1 MTGLN
6 PHPECS
12 YELCKDFILEKSDGK
27 KDAKVDHNQESY
39 ASFYEETSFQ
49 KITSG
54 AELFLQN
61 RYVVFK
67 ETPLKEIAKVFD
79 NKE

>member
-12 YELCKDFILEKSDGK
+12 YELCKDFILEKSEGK

-39 ASFYEETSFQ
+39 ASFYEETFQ

-54 AELFLQN
+54 A
-61 RYVVFK
+61 
-67 ETPLKEIAKVFD
+67 
-79 NKE
+79 

>member
-12 YELCKDFILEKSDGK
+12 YELCKDFILGKSEGK

-39 ASFYEETSFQ
+39 ASYEETSFQ

-67 ETPLKEIAKVFD
+67 ETPLKEIVKVCD